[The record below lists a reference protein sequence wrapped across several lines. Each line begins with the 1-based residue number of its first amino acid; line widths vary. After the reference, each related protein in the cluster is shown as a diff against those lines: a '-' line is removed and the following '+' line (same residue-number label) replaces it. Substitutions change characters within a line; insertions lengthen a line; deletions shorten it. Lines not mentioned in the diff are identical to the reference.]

1 MESIIK
7 YLTNSPSGNDEKDNI
22 EEIDQLFL
30 PPKETKQEISN
41 NFFFGVPNELFF
53 DQIFPFLTY
62 KDVTVMLNTSKK
74 FKQFFQSQ
82 ESFEF
87 QKKSIENIFDLF
99 YWKENNEHYD
109 MNINLFVY
117 GDANVGKHSLMHR
130 ICFGRFFNQK
140 LTNRFE
146 AGWTLKSSTGLLYS
160 WSEEVLSTESI
171 LEANSFTLR
180 KFWVFIQPDS
190 KYEKSNIKNMKN
202 VKFFNHEKKM
212 NYYHNSECL
221 IYLVMFSLD
230 SQTSFQNSKNLVLKL
245 FESDPVH
252 ARKRIFFV
260 GNKVDLK
267 VNTPKFQKI
276 IDQFLQTTN
285 VKYFEIST
293 RTGEG
298 ISKLFENFDSNFN
311 FD

>member
-22 EEIDQLFL
+22 EEVDQLMVQS
-30 PPKETKQEISN
+30 ETKQEVSN
-41 NFFFGVPNELFF
+41 NFFFGIPNELFF
-53 DQIFPFLTY
+53 DKIFPFLTY
-62 KDVTVMLNTSKK
+62 KDVTKIMNISRK
-74 FKQFFQSQ
+74 FKQFIQSQ

-87 QKKSIENIFDLF
+87 QKKSIENIFDL
-99 YWKENNEHYD
+99 YYLNENNEHYH
-109 MNINLFVY
+109 MNINLVVF
-117 GDANVGKHSLMHR
+117 GDENVGKHSLMHR

-146 AGWTLKSSTGLLYS
+146 AGWSLKSSTGLLYS

-180 KFWVFIQPDS
+180 KFWIFLQTDP
-190 KYEKSNIKNMKN
+190 KKEKFNIKNMKN
-202 VKFFNHEKKM
+202 VKIFNHVKKM
-212 NYYHNSECL
+212 NYSQNSDCL

-230 SQTSFQNSKNLVLKL
+230 SQLSFQNSKNIITKL

-267 VNTPKFQKI
+267 RNTPKFQKL

-285 VKYFEIST
+285 VKYFEISIK
-293 RTGEG
+293 TGEG
-298 ISKLFENFDSNFN
+298 VSKLFENLDSNFN